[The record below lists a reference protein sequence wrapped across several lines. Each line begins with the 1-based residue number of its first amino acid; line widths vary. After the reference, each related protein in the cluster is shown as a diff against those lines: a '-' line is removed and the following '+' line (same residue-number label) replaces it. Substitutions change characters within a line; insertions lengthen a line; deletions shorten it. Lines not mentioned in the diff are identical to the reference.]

1 MQKNKELFL
10 MNMNLINKV
19 IDSYN
24 KTLNESDQARLKFF
38 QGLWEEM
45 QRWSTGPVAAVN
57 SYEFP
62 DQEHIT
68 AAWDRDEA
76 IFSLVSVDLSADRLV
91 AIFNALRNTYTQSA
105 MTEDKG
111 NDELLGIDAKAVLTS
126 ELLSKAAKDP
136 ESFAQELFDALKA
149 KVSESTARI
158 AVMLMMLALR
168 VEFEPIAQK
177 LMKQFPKGDD
187 IHHHPLRCPVCGSSP
202 ALARVGGEG
211 SPTDGRGRS
220 LYCQQ
225 CGCVWDFERIRC
237 ARCGTRNQGHL
248 HYFNIEGDDGH
259 RIATCDECGDYIRT
273 VFLEESLMPFSF
285 EVEEVVTARLDAVA
299 RDPRFQPS
307 DDNNN

>member
-158 AVMLMMLALR
+158 AVMVMMLALR